1 MSSSFFTPGTY
12 TNTTTLGQNLRVRSD
27 ISSLRSRIMEAQ
39 NQLSSGYKATT
50 HGGLGANS
58 TVAQELRHRMG
69 RLEGYQGSIST
80 VGMRLT
86 TAQAGLGA
94 IQKGSEDL
102 IETTMGVY
110 APGFRE
116 AIEQSRIQAR
126 SVLTTSLSVLNMS
139 QGNRYLFSGADVST
153 KPVADAKGMIN
164 GSGGRMGLKD
174 VVALRL
180 TADTGAAGKGRVA
193 TAEAANVVTVTHTGG
208 MFGMRLSEI
217 TGPAGSVT
225 APSVTEPAVNTLQG
239 TVDTTAVALG
249 ERVALSFEMP
259 DGTTS
264 TITMIAGNAPLPASP
279 TTDTYY
285 FEQGDGTSFDGVLN
299 AALTTLVDREMTG
312 ASAVAAGSDFFD
324 HESPRIPD
332 GAAATATGLVI
343 SSGTVVDWYTGDS
356 SVVQVNGPVGGNPT
370 ALTPAK
376 GDTYLIDNAVSLVT
390 PANAA
395 AAGVWAGMEGMLATF
410 NGTGWNFTKPEEGT
424 RIIADAPVAGQPA
437 HMYAYDATAGTWA
450 SDGQAPLQ
458 TTARD
463 SVRAKVDDSLFVSH
477 GVRADEAGIRDNIKT
492 ASLLLAADLD
502 IDAPA
507 PFQQVAKKMSGLIN
521 DSLANII
528 SIQAELGVVQER
540 MTSLGESHKDFKATL
555 NNQVLDVEGVDDFEL
570 SARLQDLLA
579 RLESSYQIVA
589 RMQSM
594 NLSNYL

>member
-27 ISSLRSRIMEAQ
+27 ISTLRSSLMEAQ
-39 NQLSSGYKATT
+39 NQLASGFKATT
-50 HGGLGANS
+50 HGGLGANA
-58 TVAQELRHRMG
+58 TVAQELRHRMT

-86 TAQAGLGA
+86 TTQAGLGS
-94 IQKGSEDL
+94 IQQGSESL
-102 IETTMGVY
+102 VETTMGVY
-110 APGFRE
+110 APGFKE
-116 AIEQSRIQAR
+116 AIRHSRVQAQSIL
-126 SVLTTSLSVLNMS
+126 STSISVLNTS

-153 KPVADAKGMIN
+153 KPVADTESMIN

-217 TGPAGSVT
+217 TGPVGSVT
-225 APSVTEPAVNTLQG
+225 APSVTEPAVNTLEG

-264 TITMIAGNAPLPASP
+264 TITMIAGTAPLPASP

-285 FEQGDGTSFDGVLN
+285 FEQGNGGSFDGVLN
-299 AALTTLVDREMTG
+299 TALTTLVNREMTG
-312 ASAVAAGSDFFD
+312 ASAVAAGNDFFD
-324 HESPRIPD
+324 YEAPRIPD
-332 GAAATATGLVI
+332 GAAATATGLAI
-343 SSGTVVDWYTGDS
+343 SSGTVVDWYVGDS
-356 SVVQVNGPVGGNPT
+356 SVVQVKGPATDPT
-370 ALTPAK
+370 ALTPGK
-376 GDTYLIDNAVSLVT
+376 GDTYMVEAPGPGI
-390 PANAA
+390 
-395 AAGVWAGMEGMLATF
+395 GVWAGMEGMLATF

-424 RIIADAPVAGQPA
+424 RVIADAPTAGQPP
-437 HMYAYDATAGTWA
+437 HMYAYNATTGLWA
-450 SDGQAPLQ
+450 SDGPAPIQ

-463 SVRAKVDDSLFVSH
+463 SVRAKVDDSLFVGH
-477 GVRADEAGIRDNIKT
+477 GVRADEPGIRDNLKV
-492 ASLLLAADLD
+492 AALLLAADLD
-502 IDAPA
+502 IDAPG
-507 PFQQVAKKMSGLIN
+507 PFQQVAEKMSSVIR
-521 DSLANII
+521 DSLTGII

-540 MTSLGESHKDFKATL
+540 MTALGESHKDFKATL
-555 NNQVLDVEGVDDFEL
+555 NNQVLDVEGVDGFEL